1 MALIGCTVGPD
12 YRRPQL
18 DAPAAYVEDTG
29 TSTTLTPAPMPAP
42 APADGRLARWWELFQ
57 DPTLDHLIEHALAH
71 NLDLESAVSRVRES
85 RLKER
90 EAGAAGYPSVSALG
104 SAVDLRTNAA
114 PGASALPIP
123 SRLNLYTAGFDASWE
138 LDLFGATRRTVEE
151 AKSGTQ
157 AVLWDERDGEVSLTA
172 EIANDYFSLRAL
184 QARIAVGGAE
194 LARQNDLFLLIQ
206 ARRSAG
212 FVTRLDVNQQQ
223 TLVATAA
230 AQIPQLEAEARA
242 RIHAL
247 GLLIGEPP
255 EYLESELRGSGGAL
269 PLPPPE
275 LPSGLPARLLLRRP
289 DVRAAESRLAAKN
302 AQVGVKTAS
311 LYPKVDLL
319 GLAAFSGASDLF
331 SSGNLLA
338 AALGMISEPLFD
350 AGANRARLD
359 QAKEERTQAE
369 LAYRTAFL
377 GALRDVEDALARHRY
392 EEHRRESLVL
402 AVSAAQGTL
411 GIAEDRYETGFVTF
425 VDVLQ
430 AQYVL
435 LNAKDLLT
443 QSDALVVTDLV
454 AIYKALGGGWS
465 GAD

>member
-1 MALIGCTVGPD
+1 
-12 YRRPQL
+12 
-18 DAPAAYVEDTG
+18 
-29 TSTTLTPAPMPAP
+29 MP
-42 APADGRLARWWELFQ
+42 
-57 DPTLDHLIEHALAH
+57 
-71 NLDLESAVSRVRES
+71 VS
-85 RLKER
+85 
-90 EAGAAGYPSVSALG
+90 
-104 SAVDLRTNAA
+104 
-114 PGASALPIP
+114 
-123 SRLNLYTAGFDASWE
+123 YTH
-138 LDLFGATRRTVEE
+138 
-151 AKSGTQ
+151 
-157 AVLWDERDGEVSLTA
+157 
-172 EIANDYFSLRAL
+172 
-184 QARIAVGGAE
+184 
-194 LARQNDLFLLIQ
+194 
-206 ARRSAG
+206 
-212 FVTRLDVNQQQ
+212 LDVYKRQG
-223 TLVATAA
+223 
-230 AQIPQLEAEARA
+230 PRA
-242 RIHAL
+242 V
-247 GLLIGEPP
+247 
-255 EYLESELRGSGGAL
+255 

-411 GIAEDRYETGFVTF
+411 GIAEDRYETG
-425 VDVLQ
+425 LS
-430 AQYVL
+430 L
-435 LNAKDLLT
+435 
-443 QSDALVVTDLV
+443 
-454 AIYKALGGGWS
+454 IHI
-465 GAD
+465 

>member
-1 MALIGCTVGPD
+1 
-12 YRRPQL
+12 
-18 DAPAAYVEDTG
+18 
-29 TSTTLTPAPMPAP
+29 
-42 APADGRLARWWELFQ
+42 
-57 DPTLDHLIEHALAH
+57 
-71 NLDLESAVSRVRES
+71 
-85 RLKER
+85 
-90 EAGAAGYPSVSALG
+90 
-104 SAVDLRTNAA
+104 
-114 PGASALPIP
+114 
-123 SRLNLYTAGFDASWE
+123 
-138 LDLFGATRRTVEE
+138 
-151 AKSGTQ
+151 
-157 AVLWDERDGEVSLTA
+157 
-172 EIANDYFSLRAL
+172 
-184 QARIAVGGAE
+184 
-194 LARQNDLFLLIQ
+194 
-206 ARRSAG
+206 
-212 FVTRLDVNQQQ
+212 
-223 TLVATAA
+223 
-230 AQIPQLEAEARA
+230 
-242 RIHAL
+242 
-247 GLLIGEPP
+247 
-255 EYLESELRGSGGAL
+255 
-269 PLPPPE
+269 
-275 LPSGLPARLLLRRP
+275 
-289 DVRAAESRLAAKN
+289 VRAAESRLAAKN